1 MFKTTAAAGALA
13 AGFVVLAAGT
23 ASAQK
28 LPDSY
33 LGSAGDI
40 LPGSVTGSLPGYATG
55 PLGSAAH
62 TVCNVGSVAGSAGA
76 ALPGE
81 LDAACQL
88 APALGNSGDMFLL
101 GDYHGS
107 VSELVGGVPY
117 VGSAL
122 KRVVPTGSAADS
134 VEGAVSQLPVG
145 SDIGELPVESFLPV
159 IPAS

>member
-1 MFKTTAAAGALA
+1 MWRGGPPGVRAGGHSFA
-13 AGFVVLAAGT
+13 AGFLVLAAGT
-23 ASAQK
+23 ASAQG

-62 TVCNVGSVAGSAGA
+62 TACNLGSVAGSAGA

-107 VSELVGGVPY
+107 VSELVGGVPTWAVPSSGWCPPGPPPTRSRGRCPSY
-117 VGSAL
+117 PSAQ
-122 KRVVPTGSAADS
+122 TS
-134 VEGAVSQLPVG
+134 VSSPW
-145 SDIGELPVESFLPV
+145 SRSCR
-159 IPAS
+159 